1 MNDIKIA
8 ENFKLSEFECR
19 CCQVVKLDSELLK
32 RLQAMRTET
41 GRPLRITSGYR
52 CSAHN
57 RTVGGASGSQHLE
70 GKAADI
76 VIVGMS
82 KAEQDALCEKY
93 FADGGLGKMNTAT
106 HVDTRGHKARWDY

>member
-52 CSAHN
+52 CLDYN
-57 RTVGGASGSQHLE
+57 RQVGGASESQHME
-70 GKAADI
+70 GKAADFRI
-76 VIVGMS
+76 PGLPIQQQRQL
-82 KAEQDALCEKY
+82 AEKY
-93 FADGGLGKMNTAT
+93 FANDGIGYGSNFT
-106 HVDTRGHKARWDY
+106 HVDTRGSRARWNY